1 MEITE
6 VEATPIPVAK
16 MKKDGNT
23 TAGIEING
31 VDAMEGM
38 ADGLKNTAKRAG
50 KCKDQCR
57 CSRKIGQRYPHLV
70 WFAEASISQGA
81 GQTLLKIH
89 MKLIRE

>member
-1 MEITE
+1 MEL
-6 VEATPIPVAK
+6 VEASQTFANVS
-16 MKKDGNT
+16 
-23 TAGIEING
+23 EIYQILRTQQDIYNI
-31 VDAMEGM
+31 VD
-38 ADGLKNTAKRAG
+38 LKNTAKRAG